1 MNKVRKIY
9 CRIFQNAF
17 KFALPFLPYRN
28 PEIIGSVKALPE
40 LFQKKGIDNVLIIT
54 DLGIRKLGL
63 TVRLE
68 TALKQNGIAY
78 SIYDKTVANPTTV
91 NVEEARKPVV
101 TQPDCQAIIGFGG
114 GSSMDCA
121 KAVGAT
127 NRQTSSV
134 SCTR

>member
-1 MNKVRKIY
+1 MNKAKKIY

-17 KFALPFLPYRN
+17 KFALPLLPYRN
-28 PEIIGSVKALPE
+28 PEIIGSVKDLPA

-78 SIYDKTVANPTTV
+78 SIYDKTVANPTTA
-91 NVEEARKPVV
+91 NV
-101 TQPDCQAIIGFGG
+101 PDVRLLSDLAAGPAWTVQ
-114 GSSMDCA
+114 
-121 KAVGAT
+121 
-127 NRQTSSV
+127 RL
-134 SCTR
+134 